1 MLPSITYLDLETTGA
16 TPTKDRITEIA
27 LVRFDN
33 GIETARWETL
43 VNPEQPIPPF
53 IQNLTGINDQAVAD
67 APVFAEVADKLQAFL
82 EGTVLA
88 AHNVRFDYGFIK
100 AEFKRLGITIKQ
112 KVLCTVKLSRL
123 LYPEHYSHG
132 LDAIMKRHQITTI
145 ARHRAMGD
153 VETVLAFL
161 NIASKELGPERLESA
176 AQQLMRGPSLP
187 PHLDGRYL
195 EEMPETPG
203 VYLFYGEN
211 DLPLYIGKSNNIK
224 TRVLSHFSGDHKTAK
239 ASRIAQSVKHIEWH
253 DAAGDFSALLLES
266 RLIKTKQPLYNRKL
280 RQHKEYYSWQ
290 LSQAADDLPLCQLIT
305 HHDFE
310 PDGFASYFGLFN
322 SKRHAKEMLRKVVNL
337 HRLCPIWVGLEQG
350 KGSCFGSQVN
360 QCKGVCAG
368 KEPPEIHFL
377 RLKQAMLKHRLKP
390 WEFNGMVGVREQNIE
405 NGLMQLHVFSHWQYL
420 GCVNDESGLTA
431 LRDDNPTFSFDA
443 DIYKLLLKTLYQPK
457 TDLVYLG

>member
-27 LVRFDN
+27 LVRFDD

-53 IQNLTGINDQAVAD
+53 IQNLTGITDETVAN
-67 APVFAEVADKLQAFL
+67 APVFAEVADKLATFL

-100 AEFKRLGITIKQ
+100 AEFKRLGMTIKQ

-161 NIASKELGPERLESA
+161 KIATKELGAERLQSA
-176 AQQLMRGPSLP
+176 AERLLRGPSLP
-187 PHLDGRYL
+187 PHLNASYL
-195 EEMPETPG
+195 EDMPETPG

-239 ASRIAQSVKHIEWH
+239 ASRIAQAVKHIEWL
-253 DAAGDFSALLLES
+253 DTAGDFGALILES
-266 RLIKTKQPLYNRKL
+266 RLIKVKQPLYNRKL
-280 RQHKEYYSWQ
+280 RQHKDYYSWK
-290 LSQAADDLPLCQLIT
+290 LSDRAEGWPLCQLIT

-310 PDGFASYFGLFN
+310 PDGFAEYFGLFN
-322 SKRHAKEMLRKVVNL
+322 TKRHAKEMLRKVVNL

-350 KGSCFGSQVN
+350 KGPCFGSQLN

-368 KEPPEIHFL
+368 NESPEMHFI
-377 RLKQAMLKHRLKP
+377 RLKQAMLKHRLKA
-390 WEFNGMVGVREQNIE
+390 WEFNGRVGIREQNIE
-405 NGLMQLHVFSHWQYL
+405 NGLMQLHVFYHWQYL
-420 GCVNDESGLTA
+420 GCVNDESELTA
-431 LRDDNPTFSFDA
+431 LKEAKPEFSFDA
-443 DIYKLLLKTLYQPK
+443 DVYKLLLKTLYQSK